1 MPDRSGSII
10 WIRMGTAKLSR
21 PQAGVFQ
28 ALLRSARS
36 HWKRFLIIAFLA
48 LLASG
53 ADLLQPLIY
62 RTAINDVAGLFVE
75 RPVVQAPAASS
86 KAPDVSALHR
96 RQDTELEK
104 SGRTR
109 LPHRPN
115 SIAPRTRRQAVSTLF
130 WAVGLLFVIGVSGYW
145 LSLAADYQSTLAAS
159 HIEASLIQS
168 TFGHVLRLP
177 LSFFTRRA
185 SGGLAKRIDQSDQ
198 VAPIITAF
206 SQEIAPEA
214 LRLVGICAIMLTQN
228 WKLALASLIV
238 LPPYALITWRAA
250 RRLESGMSEYY
261 QMWENIS
268 VRIQD
273 ALAAIKTV
281 KLSGAEPRE
290 TGRLEKMT
298 DRAYDDY
305 LGRTR
310 LGNRY
315 FLVQTTLSHFSKAL
329 VLGYGGWMVL
339 EHRLTPGDVVMFVA
353 YLDRLFDPI
362 DSLSSLAV
370 SLPQHSA
377 SLSRAVRLL
386 ETGPEERRGK
396 DLQAG
401 PGRVEFRDV
410 HFSYAPPREV
420 LQGISFTAEAG
431 KVTAITGPSGAGKT
445 TAADLL
451 LKLWEPD
458 AGQILID
465 GQPLDEADP
474 AAVRRAVGM
483 VATDGAVFRG
493 SLAENIRY
501 KRPDATA
508 AEVRQ
513 AAVAA
518 GLGRTLERLPD
529 GLDTEV
535 GERGVGL
542 SVGERQRLQIA
553 RILVDQPRILVLDE
567 ATANLDYAT
576 EAELKQRLSQLS
588 HRPTML
594 VIAHRYSMIKDADH
608 VIVLEQG
615 RVLEEGSPD
624 ELTQAGGWFSQLA
637 AQAKEERTSQ
647 EGAPEE
653 AGLGEG
659 DAEAGGED
667 AGPEENTPLPIRETE

>member
-1 MPDRSGSII
+1 
-10 WIRMGTAKLSR
+10 MGKPKSSR
-21 PQAGVFQ
+21 PPSGVTH
-28 ALLRSARS
+28 ALLQLARP
-36 HWKRFLIIAFLA
+36 HWKRFLIIAGLA
-48 LLASG
+48 LLATG

-86 KAPDVSALHR
+86 NGVDVTALHR
-96 RQDTELEK
+96 RQDTELEQ

-115 SIAPRTRRQAVSTLF
+115 AIAPRTRRQAVSTLF

-145 LSLAADYQSTLAAS
+145 LSLAADYQSTIAAS
-159 HIEASLIQS
+159 QIEARLIQS

-177 LSFFTRRA
+177 LSFFTRRP

-206 SQEIAPEA
+206 SQQIVPEA
-214 LRLVGICAIMLTQN
+214 LRLIGICAIMLTQN
-228 WKLALASLIV
+228 WRLALASLIV
-238 LPPYALITWRAA
+238 LPPYALITQRAV
-250 RRLESGMSEYY
+250 RRLESRMSEYY

-290 TGRLEKMT
+290 TRRIEKLT
-298 DRAYDDY
+298 NTAY
-305 LGRTR
+305 
-310 LGNRY
+310 
-315 FLVQTTLSHFSKAL
+315 
-329 VLGYGGWMVL
+329 VL

-370 SLPQHSA
+370 SLPQNSA
-377 SLSRAVRLL
+377 SLDRAVRLL

-396 DLQAG
+396 DLQPG
-401 PGRVEFRDV
+401 PGKVEFRDV
-410 HFSYAPPREV
+410 HFSYAPEREV
-420 LQGISFTAEAG
+420 LHGISFTLEPG

-445 TAADLL
+445 TTADLL

-458 AGQILID
+458 SGDIRID
-465 GQPLDEADP
+465 SQPLGQADP
-474 AAVRRAVGM
+474 ASVRRAVGM
-483 VATDGAVFRG
+483 VATDGAVFLG

-501 KRPDATA
+501 KRPDATPD
-508 AEVRQ
+508 EVRQ
-513 AAVAA
+513 AALAA
-518 GLGRTLERLPD
+518 GLERTLERLPE

-567 ATANLDYAT
+567 ATSNLDYAT
-576 EAELKQRLSQLS
+576 EAELKQALSQLS

-594 VIAHRYSMIKDADH
+594 LIAHRYSMIKDADH
-608 VIVLEQG
+608 VIVLDQG
-615 RVLEEGSPD
+615 RILEEGSPD
-624 ELTQAGGWFSQLA
+624 QLRQAGGWFSQLA
-637 AQAKEERTSQ
+637 AQAREERSLK
-647 EGAPEE
+647 EGALEE
-653 AGLGEG
+653 AGVDEG
-659 DAEAGGED
+659 DMEPGEED
-667 AGPEENTPLPIRETE
+667 AGSEEDAPLPA

>member
-1 MPDRSGSII
+1 
-10 WIRMGTAKLSR
+10 MGKPKSSR
-21 PQAGVFQ
+21 PQAGVLH
-28 ALLRSARS
+28 ALLQLARP
-36 HWKRFLIIAFLA
+36 HGKRFLVIAFLA
-48 LLASG
+48 LLATG
-53 ADLLQPLIY
+53 ADLLEPLIY

-75 RPVVQAPAASS
+75 RPVVQEPAQPS
-86 KAPDVSALHR
+86 KPSDISAMHR
-96 RQDTELEK
+96 RQDKELEK

-109 LPHRPN
+109 LPHRSN
-115 SIAPRTRRQAVSTLF
+115 AIAPRTRSQTVSTLF

-145 LSLAADYQSTLAAS
+145 LSLVADYQSTVAAS

-177 LSFFTRRA
+177 LSFFIRRP

-198 VAPIITAF
+198 VAPIVTAF
-206 SQEIAPEA
+206 AQQIAPDA
-214 LRLVGICAIMLTQN
+214 LRLIGICAIMLTQN
-228 WKLALASLIV
+228 WKLALASMIV
-238 LPPYALITWRAA
+238 LPPYALITRTAA
-250 RRLESGMSEYY
+250 RRLESGMTEYY

-290 TGRLEKMT
+290 TGRLQKMT
-298 DRAYDDY
+298 DSAYDDY

-310 LGNRY
+310 LSNHY
-315 FLVQTTLSHFSKAL
+315 FLLQTTLSHLSKAL
-329 VLGYGGWMVL
+329 VLGYGGWLVL

-370 SLPQHSA
+370 SLPQNSA
-377 SLSRAVRLL
+377 SLGRAVRLL
-386 ETGPEERRGK
+386 QTGPEEPRGK
-396 DLQAG
+396 DLRPG
-401 PGRVEFRDV
+401 PGKVEFCDV
-410 HFSYAPPREV
+410 HFSYAPQREV
-420 LQGISFTAEAG
+420 LHGISFTVEPG

-445 TAADLL
+445 TTADLL
-451 LKLWEPD
+451 LRLWEPD
-458 AGQILID
+458 SGYIRID
-465 GQPLDEADP
+465 GQALNETDP

-483 VATDGAVFRG
+483 VATDGAVFTG

-501 KRPDATA
+501 KRPSATLDEIRNA
-508 AEVRQ
+508 AL
-513 AAVAA
+513 AA

-576 EAELKQRLSQLS
+576 EAEVKQALSQLS
-588 HRPTML
+588 HRPTTL

-624 ELTQAGGWFSQLA
+624 ELSQAGGWFSQLA
-637 AQAKEERTSQ
+637 SQAREEGSVKEDPS
-647 EGAPEE
+647 EE
-653 AGLGEG
+653 ADADEG
-659 DAEAGGED
+659 NVEADDED
-667 AGPEENTPLPIRETE
+667 ADAEENTPLPVRETE

>member
-1 MPDRSGSII
+1 MDNPKS
-10 WIRMGTAKLSR
+10 SR
-21 PQAGVFQ
+21 PPAGVLNT
-28 ALLRSARS
+28 LLQLAHP
-36 HWKRFLIIAFLA
+36 HWKRFLVIAFLA
-48 LLASG
+48 LLATG

-75 RPVVQAPAASS
+75 RPVVESPAPSS
-86 KAPDVSALHR
+86 KASDVSALHK
-96 RQDTELEK
+96 RQDTELER

-109 LPHRPN
+109 LPHRAN

-130 WAVGLLFVIGVSGYW
+130 WAVGLLFLIGVSGYW
-145 LSLAADYQSTLAAS
+145 LSLVADYQSTVAAS

-177 LSFFTRRA
+177 LSFFIRRP

-198 VAPIITAF
+198 VAPIVTAF
-206 SQEIAPEA
+206 SQQIAPDA
-214 LRLVGICAIMLTQN
+214 LRLIGICAIMLTQN

-238 LPPYALITWRAA
+238 LPAYSLITWRAA
-250 RRLESGMSEYY
+250 RRLESGMTEYY

-290 TGRLEKMT
+290 TGRLRNMT
-298 DRAYDDY
+298 DTAYEDY

-310 LGNRY
+310 LSNHY
-315 FLVQTTLSHFSKAL
+315 FLLQTVLSHLSKAL
-329 VLGYGGWMVL
+329 VLGYGGWMVM

-370 SLPQHSA
+370 SLPQNSA
-377 SLSRAVRLL
+377 SLGRAVRLL
-386 ETGPEERRGK
+386 QTGPEEPRGK
-396 DLQAG
+396 DLRPG
-401 PGRVEFRDV
+401 PGRIEFCDV
-410 HFSYAPPREV
+410 HFSYAPQREV
-420 LQGISFTAEAG
+420 LHGISFTVEPG

-445 TAADLL
+445 TTADLL
-451 LKLWEPD
+451 LRLWEPD
-458 AGQILID
+458 SGHIRID
-465 GQPLDEADP
+465 GQPLRETDP

-483 VATDGAVFRG
+483 VATDGAVFLG

-501 KRPDATA
+501 KRPAATLD
-508 AEVRQ
+508 EVRQ
-513 AAVAA
+513 AALAA

-576 EAELKQRLSQLS
+576 EAEVKQALGHLS

-637 AQAKEERTSQ
+637 AQAKEEGSVKEDQ
-647 EGAPEE
+647 S
-653 AGLGEG
+653 
-659 DAEAGGED
+659 AEVDVESDDDD
-667 AGPEENTPLPIRETE
+667 AGPKESTPLPVADGE

>member
-1 MPDRSGSII
+1 
-10 WIRMGTAKLSR
+10 MGKAKSSR
-21 PQAGVFQ
+21 PPAGVSH
-28 ALLRSARS
+28 ALLELARP
-36 HWKRFLIIAFLA
+36 HWKRFLIIAGLA
-48 LLASG
+48 LLATG

-86 KAPDVSALHR
+86 KGVDVTALHR
-96 RQDTELEK
+96 RQDTELEQ

-109 LPHRPN
+109 LPHRSN
-115 SIAPRTRRQAVSTLF
+115 ALAPRTRRQAVSTLF

-145 LSLAADYQSTLAAS
+145 LSLAADYQSTIAAS
-159 HIEASLIQS
+159 QIEARLIQS

-177 LSFFTRRA
+177 LSFFTRRP

-198 VAPIITAF
+198 VAPIVTAF
-206 SQEIAPEA
+206 SQQIVPEA
-214 LRLVGICAIMLTQN
+214 LRLIGICAIMLTQN
-228 WKLALASLIV
+228 WRLALASLIV
-238 LPPYALITWRAA
+238 LPPYALITQRAVQ
-250 RRLESGMSEYY
+250 RLESRMSEYY

-290 TGRLEKMT
+290 IRRIEKLT
-298 DRAYDDY
+298 NTAYDDY

-310 LGNRY
+310 LGNYY
-315 FLVQTTLSHFSKAL
+315 FLWQTTLSHLSKAM

-370 SLPQHSA
+370 SLPQNSA
-377 SLSRAVRLL
+377 SLDRAVRLL
-386 ETGPEERRGK
+386 ETGPEERRGD
-396 DLQAG
+396 DLQPG
-401 PGRVEFRDV
+401 PGKVEFRDV
-410 HFSYAPPREV
+410 HFSYGPQREV
-420 LQGISFTAEAG
+420 LHGISFTLEPG

-458 AGQILID
+458 SGDIRID
-465 GQPLDEADP
+465 GQPLAQADP
-474 AAVRRAVGM
+474 ASVRRAVGM
-483 VATDGAVFRG
+483 VATDGAVFLG

-501 KRPDATA
+501 KRPNATPDQ
-508 AEVRQ
+508 VRQ
-513 AAVAA
+513 AALAA
-518 GLGRTLERLPD
+518 GLERTLERLPE

-553 RILVDQPRILVLDE
+553 RVLVDQPRILVLDE

-576 EAELKQRLSQLS
+576 ESELKQALGQLS
-588 HRPTML
+588 HRPTTL

-608 VIVLEQG
+608 VIVLDQG

-624 ELTQAGGWFSQLA
+624 QLTQAGGWFSQLA
-637 AQAKEERTSQ
+637 AQAREERTLR
-647 EGAPEE
+647 EDALEE
-653 AGLGEG
+653 AGVNEG
-659 DAEAGGED
+659 DMQAGDVGGALE
-667 AGPEENTPLPIRETE
+667 